1 MKHTLA
7 AIIVILGITAA
18 AGAAAAQTKAAR
30 SASYEALSDANRRIV
45 SAIYES
51 QLGSRRDL
59 AGHPLLSKDKI
70 TAMRRGG
77 SWEQVFERLVTRG
90 YVANRTLQDAMASYN
105 RDLVPLSRPL
115 IISTATG
122 EQIVVPRRVAPRRD
136 SPPPNPALANIIPTP
151 PVRRAHIQTVELPA
165 LETSAGE
172 IRSGATV
179 ESASSG
185 LIAPSMA
192 QSR

>member
-1 MKHTLA
+1 MKHILA
-7 AIIVILGITAA
+7 AIIVILGVTVV

-77 SWEQVFERLVTRG
+77 SWEQVFEHLVTRG
-90 YVANRTLQDAMASYN
+90 YVADRTLQDAMASYN
-105 RDLVPLSRPL
+105 RDLAPLTRPL
-115 IISTATG
+115 IINTATG
-122 EQIVVPRRVAPRRD
+122 EQIIVPGQVAPRRA

-151 PVRRAHIQTVELPA
+151 PIRRAHIQTVELPA
-165 LETSAGE
+165 LETSAGD